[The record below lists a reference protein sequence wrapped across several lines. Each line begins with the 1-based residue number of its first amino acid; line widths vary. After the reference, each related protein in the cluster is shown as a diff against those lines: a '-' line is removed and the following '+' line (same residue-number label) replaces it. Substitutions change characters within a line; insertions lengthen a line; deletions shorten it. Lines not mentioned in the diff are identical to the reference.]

1 MICARTQC
9 ILIVSWYAGLVA
21 WRCGPYTNASGSQ
34 SIAAVYSV
42 RGDPSRDIVLPML
55 VKLDK
60 CTPRLPGQSK
70 GVIAR
75 RDGRS
80 PVAEGCRCPTLSS
93 FVTCPFGRTSMCY
106 RPMHQYRVVTS
117 SSPSSRTAF
126 LAMNLLQY
134 CCTTSRMTQFPGLP
148 SLPSP
153 GLDSQPFE
161 MITAFSESAECGL
174 YNCHNAAG
182 VVVT

>member
-93 FVTCPFGRTSMCY
+93 FVDMSFWTDIDGL
-106 RPMHQYRVVTS
+106 S
-117 SSPSSRTAF
+117 SYASISSGYIELTIKSNSF
-126 LAMNLLQY
+126 LSHEFVAVLLHNEQNDPIP
-134 CCTTSRMTQFPGLP
+134 RF
-148 SLPSP
+148 
-153 GLDSQPFE
+153 
-161 MITAFSESAECGL
+161 AFSAFSWPRFST
-174 YNCHNAAG
+174 
-182 VVVT
+182 V